1 MQATD
6 IFRPND
12 YPEHTYVSRDD
23 ELDSVDLI
31 TGETKKKI
39 DTRLERALKTPGLI
53 ISISGPSKSGKTV
66 LIEKVVGAENLL
78 TVTGAGVD
86 NSNDIWDRVLDQL
99 EQPNTKSISDSST
112 ISETGKVEASGKA
125 KLPFFDAGGGGS
137 YSSTDTRTDNQI
149 RLYSRGG
156 LQQIIKLIANTQK
169 VLFIDDFHYMQP
181 EIQSKVAKEIKEAA
195 RLGVKIC
202 TASVPHRSDDV
213 VRSNPELRGRVKA
226 IDIKPWSK
234 DDLIKIAEIG
244 FPLLGVELD
253 PEVINKLAEEASQS
267 PQLMQTLCLQ
277 ACFEKEIS
285 ITFDP
290 HQKISISKNDLNQI
304 FREASSS
311 VDFSTLLKI
320 QHSGPRTRG
329 TERKEFQLIDDSRGD
344 VYRALLLAIKQDP
357 PLLSF
362 QYNEISKRIQ
372 RVCSPDFPQ
381 AASLTTACSQ
391 IAKFAKELHPNQRI
405 IDWDGEPASILSI
418 EDPYY
423 LFYLRWSNKLKELQ
437 NSCPI

>member
-1 MQATD
+1 MDATN

-23 ELDSVDLI
+23 EELEHEEI
-31 TGETKKKI
+31 FIGEKKKKMEM
-39 DTRLERALKTPGLI
+39 RLERALKTPGLI

-66 LIEKVVGAENLL
+66 LIEKVVGSANLI
-78 TVTGAGVD
+78 TVTGAGVE
-86 NSNDIWDRVLDQL
+86 NPNDIWSRVLDQL
-99 EQPNTKSISDSST
+99 EQPNSETESKSDS
-112 ISETGKVEASGKA
+112 IAETGKVGANA
-125 KLPFFDAGGGGS
+125 KVKLFGFQAGGEGS
-137 YSSTDTRTDNQI
+137 YSATDTNTGTKTNHYTR
-149 RLYSRGG
+149 SG
-156 LQQIIKLIANTQK
+156 LQQIIKLIAKTEK
-169 VLFIDDFHYMQP
+169 VLFIDDFHYMSP
-181 EIQSKVAKEIKEAA
+181 EMQSKVAKEIKEAA

-234 DDLIKIAEIG
+234 DDLVKIAEIG
-244 FPLLGVELD
+244 FPLLGVHLD
-253 PEVINKLAEEASQS
+253 SSVIKKLAEEASQS

-277 ACFEKEIS
+277 VCFEKDITERKKQSTKIEIS
-285 ITFDP
+285 E
-290 HQKISISKNDLNQI
+290 SDLNLI
-304 FREASSS
+304 FKEASTS

-329 TERKEFQLIDDSRGD
+329 TERKEFDLIDGSRGD
-344 VYRALLLAIKQDP
+344 VYRALLLAIRQDP

-362 QYNEISKRIQ
+362 QYNDISKRIQ
-372 RVCSPDFPQ
+372 RVCSPDVPQ

-391 IAKFAKELHPNQRI
+391 ITKFAKELHADQRI

-423 LFYLRWSNKLKELQ
+423 LFYLRWSNKLRDLQ
-437 NSCPI
+437 NT